1 MTERHTLDIS
11 WGTIGKIALATL
23 SLYLL
28 FLLKD
33 IVIWTVFGAVIAVMF
48 DPLIDALHRLKIPR
62 VIGAVVT
69 YVLVFGLAGM
79 FLYNLA
85 PFFASEIQRFSQLL
99 PHYLETLAPVLSR
112 LGVEMFSD
120 VQGFINVVAGNVSE
134 AGKSLFNAVATLFG
148 GLFAAVFIVSV
159 AIFISLEDRSIERA
173 ILLLFPKRME
183 TFALGLW
190 ERAQKKVSGWFLSRL
205 LASLFVGLA
214 TYVVLVLFNV
224 GYPLSLGILSGIS
237 NIIPIVGPLLVGS
250 VIGGIVALESATKAL
265 LVLVALVLIQQ
276 IENNIVTP
284 MITKKLVGMSPVLV
298 LISMAAGGQLWGIMG
313 AIFTLPLAAVLFEFL
328 QDILKKQKE

>member
-1 MTERHTLDIS
+1 MKRCSRLDAHYVSMTERHTLDIS

-33 IVIWTVFGAVIAVMF
+33 IVIWTIFGAVIAVMF
-48 DPLIDALHRLKIPR
+48 DPLIDVPHRLKIPR

-69 YVLVFGLAGM
+69 YVFVFGLAGL

-99 PHYLETLAPVLSR
+99 PHYLETLAPVLSG

-134 AGKSLFNAVATLFG
+134 AGKGLFNAVATLFG

-159 AIFISLEDRSIERA
+159 
-173 ILLLFPKRME
+173 
-183 TFALGLW
+183 
-190 ERAQKKVSGWFLSRL
+190 
-205 LASLFVGLA
+205 
-214 TYVVLVLFNV
+214 
-224 GYPLSLGILSGIS
+224 
-237 NIIPIVGPLLVGS
+237 
-250 VIGGIVALESATKAL
+250 
-265 LVLVALVLIQQ
+265 
-276 IENNIVTP
+276 
-284 MITKKLVGMSPVLV
+284 
-298 LISMAAGGQLWGIMG
+298 
-313 AIFTLPLAAVLFEFL
+313 
-328 QDILKKQKE
+328 